1 MGKRTQP
8 SLPVTSVRRDCPLT
22 GEEGEDDARSACPL
36 MPRAALVIQWDIQ
49 RDAIQQCGA
58 NPDKVSPS
66 SDCGLQ
72 LAHMKS
78 ESLVIAGQLYRGEYV
93 LKSCTH
99 RPSSQGSRGCPKS
112 AFMWPKV
119 NLVTGTKS

>member
-1 MGKRTQP
+1 MTLDISGYTRDTMGRTTGRDR
-8 SLPVTSVRRDCPLT
+8 VTSSQSFKPIL
-22 GEEGEDDARSACPL
+22 
-36 MPRAALVIQWDIQ
+36 
-49 RDAIQQCGA
+49 
-58 NPDKVSPS
+58 S
-66 SDCGLQ
+66 SDRGLQ
-72 LAHMKS
+72 LALLKS

-112 AFMWPKV
+112 VFIWPKV

>member
-58 NPDKVSPS
+58 NPDKVFLS

-78 ESLVIAGQLYRGEYV
+78 ESLVIVNQHVTVNTFPSLVLTNNCARQLYEN
-93 LKSCTH
+93 H
-99 RPSSQGSRGCPKS
+99 
-112 AFMWPKV
+112 
-119 NLVTGTKS
+119 

>member
-1 MGKRTQP
+1 MTLDALGYTRDTMGET
-8 SLPVTSVRRDCPLT
+8 T
-22 GEEGEDDARSACPL
+22 G
-36 MPRAALVIQWDIQ
+36 
-49 RDAIQQCGA
+49 RDAVMLSQSF
-58 NPDKVSPS
+58 KLFLS
-66 SDCGLQ
+66 SDRGLQ
-72 LAHMKS
+72 LALLKS